1 MLLSFMGLMVRNW
14 TNLGARCRV
23 SKMTKLADILPRAD
37 GEKGSYSCAQLAR
50 IIGRHPNTLRK
61 YELWGFVGEVPRS
74 PNGYRAYGRKQALE
88 ALFSVTALRTC
99 FEDWQG
105 RKLMKGAIAEAI
117 AGDYLRAR
125 ADLILHRACLE
136 AKLGEAAKARGIL
149 EAWMARAPKGRGQ
162 AEPEVRPRVYRSE
175 AARIVGVAPDTL
187 RDWERN
193 GLVRPRRLPNG
204 RRVYSPEDLERLALV
219 GLLRQADYSLMGILQ
234 LFKGRSAIQDL
245 GFARDRWEETLRG
258 LGEDAV
264 LLEEILAELETEP
277 KPTRSPRSRRK

>member
-1 MLLSFMGLMVRNW
+1 
-14 TNLGARCRV
+14 
-23 SKMTKLADILPRAD
+23 MTKLADILPRAD

-105 RKLMKGAIAEAI
+105 RKLMKGAIAAVI
-117 AGDYLRAR
+117 AGDYPRAR
-125 ADLILHRACLE
+125 ADLALHRSCLDAKQSE
-136 AKLGEAAKARGIL
+136 ALKARGIL
-149 EAWMARAPKGRGQ
+149 EAWRRRPARAPKGLRQ
-162 AEPEVRPRVYRSE
+162 PEPAAGERIYRSE

-219 GLLRQADYSLMGILQ
+219 ALLRQAGYSLMGILQ
-234 LFKGRSAIQDL
+234 LFKGRSALQDL

-258 LGEDAV
+258 LSEDAL
-264 LLEEILAELETEP
+264 LLEEILAELESEREP
-277 KPTRSPRSRRK
+277 IRSPRRK